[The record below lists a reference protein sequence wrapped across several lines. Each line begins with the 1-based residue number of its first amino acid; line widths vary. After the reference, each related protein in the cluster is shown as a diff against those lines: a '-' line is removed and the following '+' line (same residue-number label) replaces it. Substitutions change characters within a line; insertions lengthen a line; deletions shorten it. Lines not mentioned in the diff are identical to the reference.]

1 MYEDF
6 CEECQLRQNPM
17 TQPVGQM
24 GCGAPMPMQGS
35 MGMPYMQTPMMP
47 TMQNPYNIYQPMQQM
62 QPMQTSMPTTD
73 PTSGMIA
80 PGVGGAGLPTQA
92 QFQQTPL
99 GPSPTGP
106 SPIPGVTFPQVP
118 GAPVYQDPNYIQ
130 GYLRTLIG
138 QFVRVEFLIGTNSL
152 IDRTGVLL
160 EVGISYIV
168 LREAQTDD
176 NLMCDIFSIK
186 FIRAYY

>member
-6 CEECQLRQNPM
+6 CEECQLRQNTM
-17 TQPVGQM
+17 AQPVMKM
-24 GCGAPMPMQGS
+24 GCGGPMQGT
-35 MGMPYMQTPMMP
+35 MGMPTMQTPMMP
-47 TMQNPYNIYQPMQQM
+47 TMQNPYNIYQPS
-62 QPMQTSMPTTD
+62 TTMPTMD
-73 PTSGMIA
+73 PTSGMIT
-80 PGVGGAGLPTQA
+80 PGVGTAGSPMLG

-99 GPSPTGP
+99 GPAPVGP
-106 SPIPGVTFPQVP
+106 SPVPGVTFPQVP

-138 QFVRVEFLIGTNSL
+138 RFVKIEFLIGTSSL

-160 EVGISYIV
+160 EVGISYVV